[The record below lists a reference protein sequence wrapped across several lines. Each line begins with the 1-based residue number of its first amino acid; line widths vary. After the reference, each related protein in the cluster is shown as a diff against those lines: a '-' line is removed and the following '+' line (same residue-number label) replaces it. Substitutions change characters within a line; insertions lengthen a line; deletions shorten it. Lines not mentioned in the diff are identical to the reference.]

1 MAGDWLKF
9 EINTPE
15 KQEVLAMTVELGFDD
30 PDLTVGKLLRVWRW
44 FDQQTINGNA
54 VSVTPALLDRLIGV
68 TGITKAMLNVGWMIV
83 SDDGLTLPNFARHNG
98 KTAKSR
104 ALTAVRVASHKGK
117 EKSNDE
123 SVTSAL
129 PREEKRREEK
139 NKNLKTITPPE
150 GVDLNVWN
158 DFVSHRKIKRAQISA
173 TALKGIETEA
183 HKAGITL
190 QEALA
195 LCVMRGWTGFK
206 AEWIAEKPQANSA
219 YDRKMKTLSG
229 LTGGIHGSNSDA
241 VFKPITETK
250 TIDMESQ
257 NANLLG

>member
-1 MAGDWLKF
+1 MHYYSHHIGDFIKATARLSDSQAMAYLRILWLYYDKDGIIEHDIEQIAF
-9 EINTPE
+9 EVGSDP
-15 KQEVLAMTVELGFDD
+15 KTVELIIKTYFQVEGNFIKQSRCDKEIEGY
-30 PDLTVGKLLRVWRW
+30 LKKSIGGKEGAKKRW
-44 FDQQTINGNA
+44 DNTNN
-54 VSVTPALLDRLIGV
+54 
-68 TGITKAMLNVGWMIV
+68 
-83 SDDGLTLPNFARHNG
+83 DGSPNSLPNGIPNAEAMPTQCDPNANQEPITNNHI
-98 KTAKSR
+98 
-104 ALTAVRVASHKGK
+104 
-117 EKSNDE
+117 
-123 SVTSAL
+123 
-129 PREEKRREEK
+129 K
-139 NKNLKTITPPE
+139 NKNITPPK

-206 AEWIAEKPQANSA
+206 AEWVAEKPKANSA
-219 YDRKMKTLSG
+219 YDRKMKTLAG
-229 LTGGIHGSNSDA
+229 LTGGIHGSSSDA

-250 TIDMESQ
+250 TIDMESP